1 MSGKGAHEGRPYVR
15 LGGGRG
21 WVPRAGLLGK
31 NRWVPASVFTGVGC
45 TREQRRLGG
54 KAKGEGRKMGSCPRL
69 HEGRLY
75 AGMTE
80 GGKARA
86 EGRKMGPR
94 IREDNGR
101 GAGMVRV

>member
-1 MSGKGAHEGRPYVR
+1 MG
-15 LGGGRG
+15 
-21 WVPRAGLLGK
+21 PRI
-31 NRWVPASVFTGVGC
+31 
-45 TREQRRLGG
+45 REDNEE
-54 KAKGEGRKMGSCPRL
+54 GEGMDSCPRL

-86 EGRKMGPR
+86 EGRQMGPR